1 MANQP
6 TPARPWFRLAS
17 IARPA
22 APTPTPTPAPAPA
35 PAPAQAPE
43 PRPPLVIRPTFRP
56 LVPSQPTQPQE
67 PTPPPPATAPP
78 ASTVAPPASA
88 VAPPPAAVVPRSF
101 AAPIPTPAPAPA
113 PAPAPGP
120 VVTARPIFSTSSV
133 PSSPV
138 QRASAPAAPSS
149 TVNQVPVVSQPQTRV
164 SAPSSSVQT
173 SPVTRAVPT
182 SSSVRTSPIA
192 KEAPTQAFP
201 SVKAATTSYDTTN
214 AQLISKPA
222 AQTSPQSPKA
232 KPTAPPPS
240 PLNLPPT
247 RLKAETET
255 EQRIPLEAEQK
266 TVLVQKTIEKPK
278 PWLGGIADSQWE
290 HSEHYKPSYVHGGK
304 HEGHRE
310 VEIKEK
316 GSYRNLSD
324 SEEAGTRVITIAGE
338 NKGAF
343 MELIRSPK
351 KLDGSDKSSSL
362 QVKKGITTTGIQGSD
377 SEGYSSSDKEGK
389 PKKDKSHKGYKG
401 ANTVPMNAF
410 MNSNVQGVNN
420 SIVYNSSYNHHD
432 PGVHLTLSRKAS
444 GGFQAKERVNGDKE

>member
-22 APTPTPTPAPAPA
+22 APTPIPTPAPAPA

-56 LVPSQPTQPQE
+56 LAPSQPTQPQE

-88 VAPPPAAVVPRSF
+88 VAPPPAAALPRSF

-113 PAPAPGP
+113 PGP
-120 VVTARPIFSTSSV
+120 VVTARPIFATSSV

-138 QRASAPAAPSS
+138 QRASAPAAPSF
-149 TVNQVPVVSQPQTRV
+149 TMNQVPVVSQPQTRV

-173 SPVTRAVPT
+173 SPVTKAVPS

-201 SVKAATTSYDTTN
+201 NVKAATTSYDTTT
-214 AQLISKPA
+214 IKPA
-222 AQTSPQSPKA
+222 AQTPPQSPKP

-290 HSEHYKPSYVHGGK
+290 HSEHYKPSYVHSGK
-304 HEGHRE
+304 HEEHKE

-316 GSYRNLSD
+316 GSYKKLSD

-351 KLDGSDKSSSL
+351 KHDGSDKSNSL

-377 SEGYSSSDKEGK
+377 SESYSSSDKEGK
-389 PKKDKSHKGYKG
+389 PKKDKSHKG
-401 ANTVPMNAF
+401 ANTVPMSAF
-410 MNSNVQGVNN
+410 MNSNVQGKPLV
-420 SIVYNSSYNHHD
+420 
-432 PGVHLTLSRKAS
+432 GSRPRNALMAIRNR
-444 GGFQAKERVNGDKE
+444 GRR

>member
-22 APTPTPTPAPAPA
+22 APNPIPTPAPA

-56 LVPSQPTQPQE
+56 LAPSQPTQPQE

-88 VAPPPAAVVPRSF
+88 VAPPPAAALPRSF

-113 PAPAPGP
+113 PAPGP
-120 VVTARPIFSTSSV
+120 VVTARPIFATSSV

-138 QRASAPAAPSS
+138 QRASAPAAPSF

-173 SPVTRAVPT
+173 SPVTKAVPS

-201 SVKAATTSYDTTN
+201 NVKAATTSYDTTT
-214 AQLISKPA
+214 IKPA
-222 AQTSPQSPKA
+222 AQTPPQSPKP

-290 HSEHYKPSYVHGGK
+290 HSEHYKPSYVHSGK
-304 HEGHRE
+304 HEGHKE

-316 GSYRNLSD
+316 GSYRKLSD

-351 KLDGSDKSSSL
+351 KHDGSDKSNSL

-377 SEGYSSSDKEGK
+377 SESYSSSDKEGK
-389 PKKDKSHKGYKG
+389 PKKDKSHKG
-401 ANTVPMNAF
+401 ANTVPMSAF
-410 MNSNVQGVNN
+410 MNSNVQGKPLV
-420 SIVYNSSYNHHD
+420 
-432 PGVHLTLSRKAS
+432 GSRPRNALMAIRNR
-444 GGFQAKERVNGDKE
+444 GRR

>member
-22 APTPTPTPAPAPA
+22 APTPTPAPAPA
-35 PAPAQAPE
+35 PAPAAAPAPE

-56 LVPSQPTQPQE
+56 LAPSQPTQPQE
-67 PTPPPPATAPP
+67 PTPPPPAA
-78 ASTVAPPASA
+78 APPASA
-88 VAPPPAAVVPRSF
+88 VAPPPAAAVTRPF
-101 AAPIPTPAPAPA
+101 ATPAPAPA
-113 PAPAPGP
+113 PAP
-120 VVTARPIFSTSSV
+120 VISARPIFSTSSV

-138 QRASAPAAPSS
+138 QRVSAPAAPSS
-149 TVNQVPVVSQPQTRV
+149 TVSQVSQPQTRV
-164 SAPSSSVQT
+164 SAPSS
-173 SPVTRAVPT
+173 PVTKAVP
-182 SSSVRTSPIA
+182 SASSVRTSPIA
-192 KEAPTQAFP
+192 KEAPTQSFP
-201 SVKAATTSYDTTN
+201 NVKAATTSYDTT
-214 AQLISKPA
+214 APSLKTIKPA
-222 AQTSPQSPKA
+222 AQTPPQSPKP

-255 EQRIPLEAEQK
+255 EQKIPLEAEQK

-278 PWLGGIADSQWE
+278 PWLGGNADSQWE
-290 HSEHYKPSYVHGGK
+290 HSEHYKPSFFHSGK
-304 HEGHRE
+304 QEGHKE

-316 GSYRNLSD
+316 DSYKKLSD

-351 KLDGSDKSSSL
+351 KLDGSDKSKSL
-362 QVKKGITTTGIQGSD
+362 QVKKGITTTGIRGSD
-377 SEGYSSSDKEGK
+377 SESYSSSDKEGN
-389 PKKDKSHKGYKG
+389 PKKDKSQKGNKG
-401 ANTVPMNAF
+401 TNSVPMNAF

-432 PGVHLTLSRKAS
+432 PGVHLTLTRKAS
-444 GGFQAKERVNGDKE
+444 GGFQAKERVNGDRD